1 MANPE
6 NKKPERASNP
16 NALTI
21 VRQLAGPV
29 LVLIALVVVGRYA
42 GRFWPDVEAAVGDLG
57 FSGYLLFCGAWILL
71 SLTLF
76 PVSVLGVSA
85 GALFGPWL
93 GMALVIPSALAGGSV
108 MFWLG
113 HGLLRGKIRDMIS
126 TRPKLAAV
134 DRLAGEQALKLNVLT
149 RLSPL
154 NFGLASYTLSAGR
167 TPFRAYFAGLFAVLP
182 SSLAQVWF
190 GSLAIDAGSASD
202 DGAFSSGKLAILV
215 AGVIFFALLTWLI
228 GRMVKK
234 AWDET
239 EQTQDTGH
247 E

>member
-1 MANPE
+1 MNSSTENPT
-6 NKKPERASNP
+6 NP
-16 NALTI
+16 PRSSGPFALL
-21 VRQLAGPV
+21 RQLAGPA
-29 LVLIALVVVGRYA
+29 LVLIALVVAGRYA
-42 GRFWPDVEAAVGDLG
+42 GRFWPDIEAAVGELG
-57 FSGYLLFCGAWILL
+57 FSGYLLFCVAWVIL
-71 SLTLF
+71 SLTCF

-93 GMALVIPSALAGGSV
+93 GTALVVPSALVGGSI

-113 HGLLRGKIRDMIS
+113 RGLLRARILKMVA
-126 TRPKLAAV
+126 TRPKLAAI
-134 DRLAGEQALKLNVLT
+134 DRLAGEQALKLNFLT

-154 NFGLASYTLSAGR
+154 NYGLASYTLSAGR
-167 TPFRAYFAGLFAVLP
+167 TSFRAYFAGCFAVFP
-182 SSLAQVWF
+182 SALAQVWF
-190 GSLAIDAGSASD
+190 GSLAIEAGSGAD
-202 DGAFSSGKLAILV
+202 DGGFSSGKLAILV
-215 AGVIFFALLTWLI
+215 AGVIFFALLTWMI